1 LGTLFPRFV
10 DFSFSIVARRSSS
23 RLFASAASRLSA
35 RLALFFL
42 LLLALF
48 LGNDDDDDGARGRP
62 LVGFADAFVFF
73 FSLFLPPNARAIAG
87 ASAAPTSAQSAN
99 GNGARERVSRVAGD
113 LGRRDADEDD
123 DAGVDAPRRDMR
135 RRARAWTRRCLRN
148 AIRGVSAR
156 RRNHGGG

>member
-1 LGTLFPRFV
+1 MCPT
-10 DFSFSIVARRSSS
+10 S
-23 RLFASAASRLSA
+23 
-35 RLALFFL
+35 L